1 MSRQSDEDNSTTN
14 SSNSSDEYVNQ
25 LRRHDHDN
33 HQQEEN
39 PLNFY
44 AEFYNG
50 NKEQPQRNLENNIN
64 HVANPNFES
73 PQHKEEE
80 PHLNLFY
87 RDINPDESNRS
98 LLVQTEDD
106 DNRNNNSNNIIN
118 YNINHERSL
127 NDLPLNPRPNNS
139 PPINEDE
146 AEEEEDEK
154 EEEEPKHGLH
164 SNFLSQIRDRWYQQ
178 PSGNVNNIT
187 QINNFD
193 NLFIHHTT
201 SENFLGRKRERNHE
215 NEIEEGGAIDQSD
228 EEEEEDG
235 DDDFDEEEED
245 EEDDYENGD
254 EYEIE
259 YDEEDEED
267 ESTDC

>member
-1 MSRQSDEDNSTTN
+1 MSIQSDEEDSTTC
-14 SSNSSDEYVNQ
+14 SSNSSDEGEYEYVNQ

-39 PLNFY
+39 PIYFY
-44 AEFYNG
+44 PEFYNG
-50 NKEQPQRNLENNIN
+50 NEEQPHQNLENNFN
-64 HVANPNFES
+64 HVANPIFES
-73 PQHKEEE
+73 PQHEEKE
-80 PHLNLFY
+80 PHLNLLY
-87 RDINPDESNRS
+87 RDINRDELNRS

-118 YNINHERSL
+118 YNINHERC
-127 NDLPLNPRPNNS
+127 LNPRPINS

-164 SNFLSQIRDRWYQQ
+164 SNFISQIRDRWYQQ

-201 SENFLGRKRERNHE
+201 SESFLGRKRERNHE

-228 EEEEEDG
+228 EEEEDG

-245 EEDDYENGD
+245 EEDDDYENGD